1 MSIHL
6 EEIPSSILKEIVG
19 RAQMELA
26 AARERQPLAEL
37 QRMARDTEAP
47 RGFYDA
53 LVNAGFSMIAE
64 VKRRSPSGGA
74 MRHQDYLTA
83 ARLYDE
89 SHAVSAVSVLT
100 NESDFGMKIGA
111 LTEVR
116 QVTRKPL
123 LRKDFIFDEYQ
134 VFQARAHGA
143 DAILL
148 MANVLTREGMHGLSR
163 LALELGMDVLFEAH
177 DPDEVRKFPVDARIC
192 GINSRKFVTGAFGAN
207 TSAPEASGAPRRSD
221 FSTNSG
227 QFELIDCLPA
237 KCVKVA
243 ESGLSPEG
251 VAQVRRLG
259 FDSILVGTTLLMAP
273 QGVAAT
279 LRKFEEAIANS
290 LIETGL
296 ALRGLQRGLEERP
309 EEVV

>member
-6 EEIPSSILKEIVG
+6 EKIPSSVLKEIVG

-26 AARERQPLAEL
+26 AARERQPLSEL
-37 QRMARDTEAP
+37 QRVARDAEAP
-47 RGFYDA
+47 RGFHDA
-53 LVNAGFSMIAE
+53 LVKAGFSMIAE
-64 VKRRSPSGGA
+64 VKRRSPSGGE

-83 ARLYDE
+83 GRLYDE
-89 SHAVSAVSVLT
+89 SRAVSAVSVLT

-111 LTEVR
+111 LSEVR
-116 QVTRKPL
+116 QITRKPL

-134 VFQARAHGA
+134 VFQARAYGA

-148 MANVLTREGMHGLSR
+148 MANVLTRDGMHRLSR

-177 DPDEVRKFPVDARIC
+177 NSEEVRKFPVDARIC
-192 GINSRKFVTGAFGAN
+192 GLNSRKFVTAAFASRSSN
-207 TSAPEASGAPRRSD
+207 ADAPSADRQSD

-227 QFELIDCLPA
+227 QFELIECLPA

-251 VAQVRRLG
+251 VARVRQLG

-273 QGVAAT
+273 QGVAAA
-279 LRKFEEAIANS
+279 LREFEAAIARS
-290 LIETGL
+290 PSEAG
-296 ALRGLQRGLEERP
+296 EFHP
-309 EEVV
+309 V